1 MIELSDIALVADILS
16 VIRSSLDNSFGRSRI
31 PTPLLQ
37 DYYMQFES
45 IRTNF
50 ISRAE
55 AINVRR
61 NVDLKMANE
70 AAEVLY
76 RDISMLIENRDFYEI
91 SNSVRIVRSPRGFR
105 APVSTGFS
113 RFIDDIGR
121 RTSVA
126 EMLSIT
132 RDALEGGVLPDSDLF
147 SSELQSQN
155 NLEAAQRLKRI
166 VPSQKIAPVQFD
178 VVNCILTVTPQDS
191 SPKDGVESIAFAA
204 QEDLVKRGDR
214 LIEELRNSNCDRR
227 LLNQFEELQAQL
239 VSPQNIIQLGLTNIG
254 CGLLAKS
261 YESELP
267 SAVSALLQAH
277 TVGVSMFV
285 GQFPD
290 WVKFSEN
297 AAAAQFE
304 RSDVNAL
311 VGTLSEVI
319 KVTESKPQ
327 IADQE
332 VPNTLRYLQ
341 SLARSPKDVSAKTGL
356 AIARTLENLV
366 IRVFRFGAEI
376 VEQTERK
383 TADSLS
389 TAAARVATAALLG
402 LALSTAVSLT
412 PLADKF
418 EGMGWIKDAIQIV
431 RNQLDSMK

>member
-1 MIELSDIALVADILS
+1 
-16 VIRSSLDNSFGRSRI
+16 
-31 PTPLLQ
+31 
-37 DYYMQFES
+37 
-45 IRTNF
+45 
-50 ISRAE
+50 
-55 AINVRR
+55 
-61 NVDLKMANE
+61 MANE
-70 AAEVLY
+70 ATEALH
-76 RDISMLIENRDFYEI
+76 RDISRLLENRDFYEI
-91 SNSVRIVRSPRGFR
+91 SNDVRIVRSPRGFR
-105 APVSTGFS
+105 APVSTRFS
-113 RFIDDIGR
+113 RFINDTGR
-121 RTSVA
+121 RISVA

-132 RDALEGGVLPDSDLF
+132 REAIEGGVLPDDDLF
-147 SSELQSQN
+147 SNDPSARN
-155 NLEAAQRLKRI
+155 GLEAAQRLKRI

-178 VVNCILTVTPQDS
+178 ILDGILTVSPQVPA
-191 SPKDGVESIAFAA
+191 PKDGVESIALAA

-227 LLNQFEELQAQL
+227 LLDQFEELQAQL

-261 YESELP
+261 YEAELP

-304 RSDVNAL
+304 KSDVSAL

-319 KVTESKPQ
+319 KATESRPL
-327 IADQE
+327 IADQD
-332 VPNTLRYLQ
+332 VPKTLRYLQ
-341 SLARSPKDVSAKTGL
+341 GLTRNPRDVSAKTGL

-366 IRVFRFGAEI
+366 ISVFRFGAEI
-376 VEQTERK
+376 AEQTERK

-389 TAAARVATAALLG
+389 TAAAKIATAALLG